1 MSDQE
6 QRSISGNMADQ
17 LATRKTLAARAAVQA
32 IPDGA
37 VMGLGSGT
45 TVDAMLHELAARVR
59 QGLRVTGIPASQHTA
74 SLATSLG
81 IPLANLDEVSTLT
94 VSIDGAD
101 EVTLPHLHL
110 IKGGGGALLREKLI
124 AASSQYRIIIVDS
137 QKLVPALGSAHPIPV
152 EVTPFGWHH
161 TSTRLAMLGCQPRL
175 RTTAPATLPGVAGV
189 QSNQAPYITDG
200 GNYILDC
207 HFGSI
212 SEPQALATAIKTTT
226 GVVEHGLFLDMTDRV
241 YISADTGIQ
250 VYDRPSRPL
259 V

>member
-1 MSDQE
+1 MSEQE
-6 QRSISGNMADQ
+6 QHSASGD
-17 LATRKTLAARAAVQA
+17 LAEQVANQKTLAARAAVQA

-37 VMGLGSGT
+37 VIGLGSGT

-94 VSIDGAD
+94 TSIDGAD

-137 QKLVPALGSAHPIPV
+137 RKLVPALGSAHPVPV

-161 TSTRLAMLGCQPRL
+161 TSTRLAALGCQPRL
-175 RTTAPATLPGVAGV
+175 RTTAPASLPGEAVG
-189 QSNQAPYITDG
+189 QSGQAPYITDG

-212 SEPQALATAIKTTT
+212 SDPQALAIAIKTTT
-226 GVVEHGLFLDMTDRV
+226 GVVDHGLFLGMTDRV
-241 YISADTGIQ
+241 YLSVDTGIQ
-250 VYDRPSRPL
+250 IYDRPS
-259 V
+259 

>member
-6 QRSISGNMADQ
+6 QPSTPDEIADQ
-17 LATRKTLAARAAVQA
+17 LASRKTLAARAAVQA

-37 VMGLGSGT
+37 LIGLGSGT

-81 IPLANLDEVSTLT
+81 IPLADLDEVSTLT

-101 EVTLPHLHL
+101 EVTLPNLHL

-124 AASSQYRIIIVDS
+124 AASSQYRIIIADS
-137 QKLVPALGSAHPIPV
+137 RKLVPALGSAHPIPV

-175 RTTAPATLPGVAGV
+175 RTAAPATLTGGAGA

-207 HFGSI
+207 YFGSI
-212 SEPQALATAIKTTT
+212 SEPGALATAIKTTT

-250 VYDRPSRPL
+250 VYDRPS
-259 V
+259 

>member
-6 QRSISGNMADQ
+6 QPSTSDDLADQ

-37 VMGLGSGT
+37 LIGLGSGT

-101 EVTLPHLHL
+101 EVTLPNLHL

-124 AASSQYRIIIVDS
+124 AASSQYRIIIADS
-137 QKLVPALGSAHPIPV
+137 RKLVPALGSAHPIPV

-161 TSTRLAMLGCQPRL
+161 TSTRLATLGCQPRL
-175 RTTAPATLPGVAGV
+175 RTAAPATLPGGV
-189 QSNQAPYITDG
+189 GAQSNQAPYITDG

-212 SEPQALATAIKTTT
+212 SEPGALATAIKTTT

-250 VYDRPSRPL
+250 VYDRPS
-259 V
+259 